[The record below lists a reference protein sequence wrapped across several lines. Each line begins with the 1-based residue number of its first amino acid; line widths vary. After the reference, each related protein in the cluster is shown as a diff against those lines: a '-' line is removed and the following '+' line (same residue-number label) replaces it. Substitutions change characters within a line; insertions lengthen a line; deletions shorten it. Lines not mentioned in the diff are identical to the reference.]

1 MSLVQFVD
9 HCHNA
14 HLAIQKWMLFK
25 SRGSVVQGDYLSD
38 AQDDADKARELLKTL
53 QAELAAT
60 LDAGGEA
67 AKQAAG
73 TSG

>member
-1 MSLVQFVD
+1 
-9 HCHNA
+9 
-14 HLAIQKWMLFK
+14 MLFK